1 MDVSDLFE
9 RARKKENIVS
19 NHINSKSRRNTLSG
33 FFFQGGFSLRV
44 AVRTGL
50 KHDIYHTFFG
60 GTVYTNTLFVVSKS
74 VLHKLLCTAYQSYH
88 ASHHNQ
94 QAELYF

>member
-50 KHDIYHTFFG
+50 KHDIYHPFFG
-60 GTVYTNTLFVVSKS
+60 GGGAVYIIAVITWV
-74 VLHKLLCTAYQSYH
+74 
-88 ASHHNQ
+88 
-94 QAELYF
+94 